1 MPVRDTQRRLAAILA
16 ADAAGYSR
24 LMETDEEG
32 TILKFKVCREIIG
45 QAVSNHGGRVFGGAG
60 DSLIVE
66 FTSAVEAVRCAI
78 DIQQEIERHSI
89 AEPPDRHLR
98 FRIGVNLGDVIV
110 DGESLVGDGI
120 DRKSVV

>member
-1 MPVRDTQRRLAAILA
+1 MQVRDTQRRLGASLT
-16 ADAAGYSR
+16 ADEAGSSR
-24 LMETDEEG
+24 VMDTYEEG
-32 TILKFKVCREIIG
+32 TIFKFSVCVEIIG

-98 FRIGVNLGDVIV
+98 FRIGV
-110 DGESLVGDGI
+110 
-120 DRKSVV
+120 